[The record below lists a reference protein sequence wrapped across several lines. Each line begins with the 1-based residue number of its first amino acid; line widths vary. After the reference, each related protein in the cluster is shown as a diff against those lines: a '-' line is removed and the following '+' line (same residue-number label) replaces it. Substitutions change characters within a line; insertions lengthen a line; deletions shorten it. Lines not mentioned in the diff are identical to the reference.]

1 MQATNEI
8 HSFVQ
13 CAVKQ
18 GKWFHCSSLTISLLA
33 LTLNDVYQEWYIF
46 MVKILLIHSVYKL
59 YVCNIFTVCFNIFF
73 LQLKE
78 SKPKISEQTI
88 VVDESTKMFLEEL
101 VTDVCKSLNETK
113 EEHEEIKKDWK
124 IESKA

>member
-1 MQATNEI
+1 
-8 HSFVQ
+8 
-13 CAVKQ
+13 
-18 GKWFHCSSLTISLLA
+18 
-33 LTLNDVYQEWYIF
+33 

-59 YVCNIFTVCFNIFF
+59 YVCNIFTVCLNVFF

-88 VVDESTKMFLEEL
+88 VVDESAKMFLEEL

>member
-1 MQATNEI
+1 
-8 HSFVQ
+8 
-13 CAVKQ
+13 
-18 GKWFHCSSLTISLLA
+18 
-33 LTLNDVYQEWYIF
+33 

-59 YVCNIFTVCFNIFF
+59 YVCNIFTVCLNVFF

-88 VVDESTKMFLEEL
+88 VVDESAKMFLEEL
-101 VTDVCKSLNETK
+101 VTDICKSFNETK

>member
-1 MQATNEI
+1 MY
-8 HSFVQ
+8 
-13 CAVKQ
+13 
-18 GKWFHCSSLTISLLA
+18 HC
-33 LTLNDVYQEWYIF
+33 
-46 MVKILLIHSVYKL
+46 ILLIHSVYKL
-59 YVCNIFTVCFNIFF
+59 YVCNIFSVCFNVFF

-88 VVDESTKMFLEEL
+88 VVDESAKMFLEEL

>member
-1 MQATNEI
+1 MIHFYGENPLVTFSLQAL
-8 HSFVQ
+8 
-13 CAVKQ
+13 C
-18 GKWFHCSSLTISLLA
+18 
-33 LTLNDVYQEWYIF
+33 
-46 MVKILLIHSVYKL
+46 
-59 YVCNIFTVCFNIFF
+59 VCNIFTVCFNIFF

-88 VVDESTKMFLEEL
+88 VVDESAKMFLEEL